1 MVSVLGFPL
10 DQTWEPEAL
19 LMYVPRNRLPF
30 QIHEA
35 TISGTKHSTHTPG
48 VLNQK
53 HNPLS
58 C

>member
-1 MVSVLGFPL
+1 MFVLGFPL

-19 LMYVPRNRLPF
+19 LMSVLRNPF
-30 QIHEA
+30 PFHIHEV
-35 TISGTKHSTHTPG
+35 TISGTKHSTRNPG
-48 VLNQK
+48 PLNQK